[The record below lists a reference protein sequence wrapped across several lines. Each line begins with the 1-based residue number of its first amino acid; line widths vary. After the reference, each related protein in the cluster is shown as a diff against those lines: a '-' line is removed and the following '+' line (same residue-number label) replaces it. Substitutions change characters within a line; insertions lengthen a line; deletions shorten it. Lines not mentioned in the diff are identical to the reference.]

1 MTEADREHVI
11 DVLAAAFHDYPVMRF
26 ALADAGAEYDEQLR
40 ELIGFYCD
48 ARLTRGWPVLGIRQG
63 QEVVAAALVSEPR
76 NVVAPP
82 ELRRK
87 HRRVARIIGREAFER
102 MARYERQS
110 TGHEPD
116 EPHYFLGMIG
126 VAPGHQG
133 SGYGRLLLE
142 HIQVM
147 SEGDPVST
155 GVVAQHGRSVERGV
169 LRAVGV
175 PSDRRSRRGR
185 HPRLVH
191 VPAESLVALDALR

>member
-1 MTEADREHVI
+1 MTVERMTEADREHVI
-11 DVLAAAFHDYPVMRF
+11 GVLAAAFHDYPVMRF
-26 ALADAGAEYDEQLR
+26 ALADAGPEYDEQLR

-87 HRRVARIIGREAFER
+87 HRRVARIIGPEAFER

-147 SEGDPVST
+147 SEGDPVSA
-155 GVVAQHGRSVERGV
+155 GVSLSTEDPSNVGYYERSGYRVIAE
-169 LRAVGV
+169 ADVGDIHAWCMFR
-175 PSDRRSRRGR
+175 PNRS
-185 HPRLVH
+185 
-191 VPAESLVALDALR
+191 